1 MSSINKACDF
11 FIRLQKSNNV
21 YNPSTIKRLVTT
33 EYFFEKL
40 QQSYNLY
47 DSDLVCGLLSDNF
60 VYESFFDFNHI
71 KSKGEYLDYLSR
83 NLMLMKKSGHKEKME
98 LLYNSD
104 TGEQVLIFNNKPIP
118 KQSGEYVCLVA
129 TANNLGT
136 IDKLSLTLTSFYDNL
151 FLPKDCI
158 EDLENIEVSIDDI
171 LPSFLD

>member
-71 KSKGEYLDYLSR
+71 
-83 NLMLMKKSGHKEKME
+83 
-98 LLYNSD
+98 
-104 TGEQVLIFNNKPIP
+104 
-118 KQSGEYVCLVA
+118 
-129 TANNLGT
+129 
-136 IDKLSLTLTSFYDNL
+136 
-151 FLPKDCI
+151 
-158 EDLENIEVSIDDI
+158 
-171 LPSFLD
+171 